1 MVTRAGPSKCGA
13 PPESH
18 QPILVKEW
26 TGPASLS
33 EVVQL
38 WLVKKR
44 WMFTPWKIQTWTV
57 TRTDRCTLSQSFS
70 PDGDKPQERAC
81 GTYEND
87 TCSMRI
93 GSPLED
99 NVRTSLNAIWVTSS
113 RPPKQGILGGAG
125 AHCLIHWYVWHR
137 GFVRASDQRSL
148 IPRMLTPTTAFPVPF
163 VQPPPRRC
171 PCPRLPRLPAPDSQ
185 VRSDDKVL
193 LV

>member
-1 MVTRAGPSKCGA
+1 MVTKAGPSKCGA

-87 TCSMRI
+87 TCYLGHELKASEARNTGRCWCTLFDSLVCLASGFRSRI
-93 GSPLED
+93 RSTFSNPPHADTYHRVPSPF
-99 NVRTSLNAIWVTSS
+99 RPTSTSS
-113 RPPKQGILGGAG
+113 LSMSTPSKTSSAG
-125 AHCLIHWYVWHR
+125 
-137 GFVRASDQRSL
+137 
-148 IPRMLTPTTAFPVPF
+148 
-163 VQPPPRRC
+163 
-171 PCPRLPRLPAPDSQ
+171 
-185 VRSDDKVL
+185 
-193 LV
+193 